1 MHGQRQKCILA
12 QTEGG
17 HALLAGVSEMGEL
30 LSWVLRMGILEAG
43 CTRAGRAKGKAGGRV
58 VPQPVPKAVWLQFV
72 PLHLRHPRYD
82 PRGTGGSDSFRPV
95 ASNSCP
101 SADSAPKT
109 FLCNISLQRHPF
121 ANERL
126 Q

>member
-101 SADSAPKT
+101 SADSVPKT